1 MRDKMPLLMS
11 IVMLLVIGLL
21 LGLGIDSAREQGM
34 RLSGAGTYVSRLPEI
49 G

>member
-11 IVMLLVIGLL
+11 ILMLLVICLL

-34 RLSGAGTYVSRLPEI
+34 RLSGAGVDVSRLSEI